1 MLRYMAWLDCIG
13 LLLDEVD
20 EDEEKL
26 DFFLI
31 ELKYVMLT

>member
-1 MLRYMAWLDCIG
+1 MAWLDCIG

>member
-1 MLRYMAWLDCIG
+1 MAWLDCIG

-31 ELKYVMLT
+31 EVKYVMLT